1 MDDLTKRSVDDF
13 LDALAD
19 RTPTPG
25 GGSVAG
31 AAGALACALAR
42 MVVEYSMGKN
52 TNRPNALEH
61 SGEEFTSTNVRDKT
75 EAVLNR
81 LRGADEILRGLI
93 SQDAMAYA
101 AMSAARKAARDN
113 PTAKPAYQKA
123 VLAAVAV
130 PLEAA
135 AAASHALS
143 AMDGLKN
150 IANQH
155 LLSDLG
161 VAAVLAEAA
170 ARAAWYMVSVNLP
183 ELTDAAMRTKL
194 RGYVDET
201 VRHCESY
208 RRSVEDF
215 VRRHLIVSPYE
226 VTELK

>member
-13 LDALAD
+13 LDAVAQ

-25 GGSVAG
+25 GGSVAC

-42 MVVEYSMGKN
+42 MAADYSIGKN
-52 TNRPNALEH
+52 TEP
-61 SGEEFTSTNVRDKT
+61 SVRDQT

-81 LRGADEILRGLI
+81 LRGADEILRGLVT
-93 SQDAMAYA
+93 QDAVAYA
-101 AMSAARKAARDN
+101 AMSEAGKVARDI
-113 PTAKPAYQKA
+113 PAAKPAYQDA

-143 AMDGLKN
+143 AMDELKDF
-150 IANQH
+150 ANRQ

-170 ARAAWYMVSVNLP
+170 ARAAWYMVAVNLP
-183 ELTDAAMRTKL
+183 QLSDAATRTRL
-194 RGYVDET
+194 RGNIDET
-201 VRHCESY
+201 IRHCEGY
-208 RRSVEDF
+208 RRSVETF
-215 VRRHLIVSPYE
+215 VRSYLE
-226 VTELK
+226 TK

>member
-13 LDALAD
+13 LDAVAQ

-42 MVVEYSMGKN
+42 MAADYSIGKN
-52 TNRPNALEH
+52 TELSVGDRM
-61 SGEEFTSTNVRDKT
+61 

-81 LRGADEILRGLI
+81 LRGADEILRGLVT
-93 SQDAMAYA
+93 QDAVAYA
-101 AMSAARKAARDN
+101 AMSAAGKAAHDI
-113 PTAKPAYQKA
+113 PAAKPAYQDA

-143 AMDGLKN
+143 AMDELKDF
-150 IANQH
+150 ANRQ

-161 VAAVLAEAA
+161 VAAVLAEAV
-170 ARAAWYMVSVNLP
+170 ARAAWYMVTVNLP
-183 ELTDAAMRTKL
+183 QLSDAATRTKL
-194 RGYVDET
+194 RGNIDET
-201 VRHCESY
+201 IRHCEGY
-208 RRSVEDF
+208 RRSVETF
-215 VRRHLIVSPYE
+215 VRSYLE
-226 VTELK
+226 TK